1 MNFCYEFKLMHFSM
15 LRNEL
20 FQPSLIFWFSEVEV
34 KGGQGVS
41 QLWNGVYQLCL
52 QKGYGQ
58 KVAP

>member
-1 MNFCYEFKLMHFSM
+1 MHFSM

-41 QLWNGVYQLCL
+41 QLWNGAYQMCL